1 LTTDTITSDNTPTLT
16 GTANANAWVT
26 VLQAGTSVGKV
37 QANGSGA
44 WSFTVPSAVADG
56 TYAFTTKQEDAA
68 GNLSAASSAL
78 NVTVDTAVAS
88 PQLAR
93 FKLEDTFD
101 SNANGWTGSATISGG
116 KANASA
122 AATILS
128 NAISLTV
135 GTTYTLVFD
144 YVRTSQDGSKI
155 RVSNNTSDTG
165 FFTPQTLAA
174 SGTYSLTFVAARNG
188 ITLAGDTYTF
198 SGTIDNLVLFESGS
212 PTTYSANPQLKGL
225 AEAGATVTL
234 YDNGSATPLGTA
246 VANAAGVWAYNSSLS
261 SGSHRITATQTD
273 VAGNVSAL
281 SVGYAFSIAVV
292 PVVLDLNRDGELS
305 YSQVLMDANSDG
317 QPDHSAWV
325 AATDGVLV
333 WDQHHDGHVHDHS
346 QYTFAQHDTTAAAQG
361 RTATDLSGLAAAFDT
376 NKDGVFDAQDALF
389 AEFSVWQDSNQN
401 GETDAGEVR
410 SLADWGI
417 ASIDLQSDGVARS
430 PATGVHEAGRSSAT
444 TSDGSSFLV
453 GDVAFDFTALTR
465 VDVASAQNAQINLGT
480 DASANLLQ
488 LGLSDVL
495 ALPNVDA
502 FTDSNTTLVSGPGL
516 GAGAGAAGV
525 HQLMVTG
532 DANDVVDID
541 TSSWTSTH
549 TVVAVDGQTYQ
560 VYNATNATA
569 QLLIDTHIVHAGHV
583 L

>member
-1 LTTDTITSDNTPTLT
+1 
-16 GTANANAWVT
+16 
-26 VLQAGTSVGKV
+26 
-37 QANGSGA
+37 
-44 WSFTVPSAVADG
+44 
-56 TYAFTTKQEDAA
+56 
-68 GNLSAASSAL
+68 
-78 NVTVDTAVAS
+78 
-88 PQLAR
+88 
-93 FKLEDTFD
+93 
-101 SNANGWTGSATISGG
+101 
-116 KANASA
+116 
-122 AATILS
+122 
-128 NAISLTV
+128 
-135 GTTYTLVFD
+135 
-144 YVRTSQDGSKI
+144 
-155 RVSNNTSDTG
+155 
-165 FFTPQTLAA
+165 
-174 SGTYSLTFVAARNG
+174 
-188 ITLAGDTYTF
+188 
-198 SGTIDNLVLFESGS
+198 
-212 PTTYSANPQLKGL
+212 
-225 AEAGATVTL
+225 
-234 YDNGSATPLGTA
+234 
-246 VANAAGVWAYNSSLS
+246 
-261 SGSHRITATQTD
+261 
-273 VAGNVSAL
+273 
-281 SVGYAFSIAVV
+281 
-292 PVVLDLNRDGELS
+292 VVLDLNRDGELS

-376 NKDGVFDAQDALF
+376 NHDGVFDAQDALF
-389 AEFSVWQDSNQN
+389 AEFAVWQDSNQN

-417 ASIDLQSDGVARS
+417 ASMNLQSDGVARS

-444 TSDGSSFLV
+444 TSDGSSLLV

-495 ALPNVDA
+495 ALPSVDA

-516 GAGAGAAGV
+516 GAGAGAGAAGV

-541 TSSWTSTH
+541 TSAWTATH

-560 VYNATNATA
+560 VYNATQATA

>member
-1 LTTDTITSDNTPTLT
+1 
-16 GTANANAWVT
+16 
-26 VLQAGTSVGKV
+26 
-37 QANGSGA
+37 
-44 WSFTVPSAVADG
+44 
-56 TYAFTTKQEDAA
+56 
-68 GNLSAASSAL
+68 
-78 NVTVDTAVAS
+78 
-88 PQLAR
+88 
-93 FKLEDTFD
+93 
-101 SNANGWTGSATISGG
+101 
-116 KANASA
+116 
-122 AATILS
+122 
-128 NAISLTV
+128 
-135 GTTYTLVFD
+135 
-144 YVRTSQDGSKI
+144 
-155 RVSNNTSDTG
+155 VSNNTSDTG
-165 FFTPQTLAA
+165 FFTPQALAA

-188 ITLAGDTYTF
+188 ITLAADGNVFT
-198 SGTIDNLVLFESGS
+198 GTIDNLALYQGGTLASYAPS
-212 PTTYSANPQLKGL
+212 PTLTGF

-234 YDNGSATPLGTA
+234 YDNGSSIALGTA
-246 VANAAGVWAYNSSLS
+246 VANAVGLWTYNSSLT
-261 SGSHRITATQTD
+261 SGSHRITATHTD

-333 WDQHHDGHVHDHS
+333 WDQHHDGHVHDLS

-376 NKDGVFDAQDALF
+376 NKDGMFDAKDAQF
-389 AEFSVWQDSNQN
+389 ADFAVWQDANQN
-401 GETDAGEVR
+401 GVSDAGEVR

-417 ASIDLQSDGVARS
+417 QSIALKSDAVARS

-444 TSDGSSFLV
+444 TTDGSSLLV

-465 VDVASAQNAQINLGT
+465 VGVNSAQSGHVNLGT
-480 DASANLLQ
+480 DTSANLLQ

-495 ALPNVDA
+495 DLPHVDA
-502 FTDSNTTLVSGPGL
+502 FTDSNTTLVSGTGL
-516 GAGAGAAGV
+516 GAGAAGV
-525 HQLMVTG
+525 HQWMVTG

-541 TSSWTSTH
+541 LDAWAKTD
-549 TVVAVDGQTYQ
+549 TVVAVGGQTYQ
-560 VYNATNATA
+560 VYNATQAAA